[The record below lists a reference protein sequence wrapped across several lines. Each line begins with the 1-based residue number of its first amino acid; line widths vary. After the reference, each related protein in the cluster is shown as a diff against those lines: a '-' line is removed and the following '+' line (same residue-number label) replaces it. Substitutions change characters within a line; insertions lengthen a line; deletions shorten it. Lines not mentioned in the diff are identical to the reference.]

1 MAKTLRRRERGPRAG
16 LPLNIVCWAQ
26 HRLDLASSDITME
39 SGMNVHSGSRQ
50 LLIHGMVL
58 VLVGLVW
65 GLVVP
70 STPHPRLALGAH
82 IQLVSNGMLF
92 IIQATCLL
100 ALPHSVGAKSIRVM
114 VVAAWLTWT
123 MALSEAANSWWGTI
137 QPLSIAASQA
147 GAIGGESWQELILKL
162 THISA
167 GLGLII
173 AWFLLV
179 VGFLKHAPDA
189 ESNDA

>member
-1 MAKTLRRRERGPRAG
+1 
-16 LPLNIVCWAQ
+16 
-26 HRLDLASSDITME
+26 
-39 SGMNVHSGSRQ
+39 MNVHSGSRQ

-70 STPHPRLALGAH
+70 GTPHPRLALGAH

-92 IIQATCLL
+92 IIQATALL
-100 ALPHSVGAKSIRVM
+100 ALPHSVGVKSIWAM
-114 VVAAWLTWT
+114 VVAAWLTWF
-123 MALSEAANSWWGTI
+123 MALSEAANSWWGTM
-137 QPLSIAASQA
+137 QPLSIAAIQA
-147 GAIGGESWQELILKL
+147 GAIGGEDWQELILKL

-173 AWFLLV
+173 AWLLLV
-179 VGFLKHAPDA
+179 VGFLKHASDTGSTNA
-189 ESNDA
+189 